1 MIISFHLPEQSS
13 LLFQLA
19 IHWQDPDSSQNPW
32 VLQSSSV
39 EQEKTEGRKTIII
52 SLDICII
59 TKLILSKPV
68 VMAQNSQWLSLP
80 WVLTKFLL
88 LFIVYFENEKMLA
101 AIREIVA
108 EIMVIFEAYN
118 GNQSNVTSAKR
129 VSRWNK
135 LLTLRLRPRISN
147 SCYLETLL
155 VIMHQRSSN
164 T

>member
-1 MIISFHLPEQSS
+1 MNYHLIISFHLPEQSS

-88 LFIVYFENEKMLA
+88 PFIVYFENEKMLET
-101 AIREIVA
+101 IREIVA
-108 EIMVIFEAYN
+108 GISSKVMVIFEVHN
-118 GNQSNVTSAKR
+118 DKQSNVT
-129 VSRWNK
+129 V
-135 LLTLRLRPRISN
+135 PRGFWGKIN
-147 SCYLETLL
+147 Y
-155 VIMHQRSSN
+155 
-164 T
+164 